1 MTPKWTVLT
10 PRRIPLREV
19 WPHEQYDFSAWVKQN
34 IEVVNEQ
41 LGVTI
46 DPETLSPEAASGD
59 SLRLRR
65 ALVMVA
71 ESGDSGMT
79 TDELGKE
86 LEYERGASA
95 VAGMLG
101 AAQRRWRN
109 KLGMTTPLW
118 KKQWE
123 PFEPGPGGTSRLT
136 MTPTMREWVLSVG

>member
-1 MTPKWTVLT
+1 MASIVSIPVPEEHVMAVYRFLGTLTEDITRTTDGQAPAEEAEWNEGLVREAMT
-10 PRRIPLREV
+10 
-19 WPHEQYDFSAWVKQN
+19 
-34 IEVVNEQ
+34 
-41 LGVTI
+41 G
-46 DPETLSPEAASGD
+46 GD